1 VPALQAHHQHHEG
14 DDVSE
19 DNWTRLDPALAAAR
33 MVGKKIATASYTWG
47 DGDNDHLIL
56 SFTDGSNLTIS
67 GVWHNDSTG
76 GLDFIEEQ
84 A

>member
-1 VPALQAHHQHHEG
+1 
-14 DDVSE
+14 
-19 DNWTRLDPALAAAR
+19 